1 MADKYAMPAFIA
13 VFIIALSS
21 CSTDNYS
28 ASRPVY
34 FAVPDFL
41 LETNYLDEG
50 TSNSKITTVWIYQD
64 NDLQGTYEIP
74 CTVPVIVD
82 QGNSHTYRIFAG
94 INLNGISSSRAIYE
108 FYDRPLFD
116 TALPADLDTF
126 LLPQEYRT
134 TNYSPGSTVTI
145 LENFD
150 EAGLNLAPTS
160 GSDTTIRK
168 VSDAN
173 LVFQNTQNPS
183 ENNGRAG
190 VLTTSNSILKA
201 EVASV
206 STYNLPTNGKNVYL
220 ELNYRCN
227 QQFVVGVIANSLTGA
242 SQQPT
247 VVINPREEWNKIYIN
262 LVSELSGN
270 RDADNFN
277 IFLGTIHDSQND
289 TGRVYLDNLKLV
301 Y

>member
-1 MADKYAMPAFIA
+1 MADRYPLPALIAAFII
-13 VFIIALSS
+13 VFSS
-21 CSTDNYS
+21 CSSDKYS

-34 FAVPDFL
+34 FAVPDFE
-41 LETNYLDEG
+41 LETNYLAEG

-74 CTVPVIVD
+74 FSVPVIVEE
-82 QGNSHTYRIFAG
+82 GKSHTYRIFPG

-108 FYDRPLFD
+108 FFNRPIFD
-116 TALPADLDTF
+116 TALPENLDTF
-126 LLPQEYRT
+126 LLPLEYRR
-134 TNYSPGSTVTI
+134 TNYTTSSSVTI

-160 GSDTTIRK
+160 GSDTTIIK
-168 VSDAN
+168 VSDPS
-173 LVFQNTQNPS
+173 LVFNNPQDPS
-183 ENNGRAG
+183 EDNGKAG
-190 VLTTSNSILKA
+190 VLTTSTSLLKS
-201 EVASV
+201 EVATV

-227 QQFVVGVIANSLTGA
+227 QQFVVGVIANGLSGS

-247 VVINPREEWNKIYIN
+247 VVVNPKEEWNKIYIN
-262 LVSELSGN
+262 LVTELSAN
-270 RDADNFN
+270 NEADNFN

-289 TGRVYLDNLKLV
+289 TGWVYLDNLKLV

>member
-1 MADKYAMPAFIA
+1 MANRYALTALVA
-13 VFIIALSS
+13 AFIIALSS

-34 FAVPDFL
+34 FSVPDFE

-64 NDLQGTYEIP
+64 NELQGTYEIP
-74 CTVPVIVD
+74 FTVPVIVNEG
-82 QGNSHTYRIFAG
+82 QTHTYRVFPG

-108 FYDRPLFD
+108 FFDRQIFD
-116 TALPADLDTF
+116 TALPGGLDTF
-126 LLPQEYRT
+126 LLPVEYRR
-134 TNYSPGSTVTI
+134 TNYTASSTVTI

-150 EAGLNLAPTS
+150 EAGLNLAATS
-160 GSDTTIRK
+160 GSDTNIRK
-168 VSDAN
+168 VSAPD
-173 LVFQNTQNPS
+173 LVFQNPQEPS
-183 ENNGRAG
+183 EDNGRCG
-190 VLTTSNSILKA
+190 VLTTSSSLLKA

-206 STYNLPTNGKNVYL
+206 STYNLPTNGDNVYL

-227 QQFVVGVIANSLTGA
+227 QQFVVGVIANGLSGA

-262 LVSELSGN
+262 LVTELNAN
-270 RDADNFN
+270 READNFN

-289 TGRVYLDNLKLV
+289 TGWVYLDNLKLV